1 MAADEDLAP
10 RASIKKKFRVYLH
23 NSVKLNGGLV
33 IYLDPK

>member
-10 RASIKKKFRVYLH
+10 RASIFKFRVYLH
-23 NSVKLNGGLV
+23 NSVKVNGGLV